1 MGTGTYGGFSFQPE
15 QYGGGRRRIE
25 YILDALLQSSQDE
38 IGLNIAPGGLGNVP
52 SNVWLEDAATARG
65 IDSAWSTNV
74 RGSNEFDP
82 RRTQAMLPRW
92 EAIFGIV
99 PPRGATPA
107 QRRAA
112 VTFAFQALGKSP
124 TPGQITDD
132 LTYLGTTLDGAS
144 TVFVGIT
151 NTSSA
156 VGPLIYP
163 GFNGV
168 SVGSVRITASG
179 SGYGA
184 PPSVTFTA
192 PPGGDQATGT
202 AVLTG
207 GAVTSVTIT
216 HAGSG
221 YVVVP
226 TVTFGSGAAAGTAY
240 MANPNWYDPNSTT
253 TPGVSLV
260 DWWSAVLNVA
270 VQVTQ
275 PAGMSG
281 TTFHDLVSA
290 MGAYLDGA
298 LPAWCTFDFYQ
309 LAHPGFP
316 FNTEGFYLDE
326 PNLSVESFRV

>member
-1 MGTGTYGGFSFQPE
+1 MSTGTYGGFSPQPE

-38 IGLNIAPGGLGNVP
+38 AGLNITAGGNGQTP
-52 SNVWLEDAATARG
+52 SNVWLEDAATARL
-65 IDSAWSTNV
+65 IDDSWSTNV

-82 RRTQAMLPRW
+82 RRTMAMLPRW
-92 EAIFGIV
+92 EKIFGIV
-99 PPRGATPA
+99 PPGKATPS

-124 TPGQITDD
+124 TPGQVVDD
-132 LTYLGTTLDGAS
+132 LTYLGTTSDGAA

-151 NTSSA
+151 NTTTA
-156 VGPLIYP
+156 TALQVFP
-163 GFNGV
+163 GNNGT
-168 SVGSVRITASG
+168 SVGAVRITNSG

-184 PPSVTFTA
+184 PPSVIFTA
-192 PPGGDQATGT
+192 PPVGGVSAAGT

-216 HAGSG
+216 NPGSG

-226 TVTFGSGAAAGTAY
+226 TVTFGSGAATGYAI
-240 MANPNWYDPNSTT
+240 MANANQYDPNSTT
-253 TPGVSLV
+253 TSGISLV
-260 DWWSAVLNVA
+260 DWWSPVLNVA
-270 VQVTQ
+270 VQVSQ

-281 TTFHDLVSA
+281 TTFHDLVGA

-298 LPAWCTFDFYQ
+298 LPAWTTFNFYQ
-309 LAHPGFP
+309 LAHSGS
-316 FNTEGFYLDE
+316 EGFYLDE
-326 PNLSVESFRV
+326 PNLSVEAFRT